1 MENVPIGTRFG
12 QFFGVSDDLNASF
25 NFHILDPNSLFEI
38 DDMGFLKTRVA
49 LDYDHRDLY
58 NLKIEV
64 TAENDFNQTKTGV
77 FEVSIIDVNHKPADI
92 ELSGEALLMGDDSA
106 SHHVGDFYVLDDDE
120 NDFHEI
126 SLTNDFGSGDN
137 ELFQIDGN
145 RTLRFV
151 GEEMISETRELNIR
165 VRATDQAGEFIEK
178 SFAIQYE
185 HKGGDSVVMLADG
198 KDLGSGWKRAGWFGQ
213 YFGDFF
219 PWVHHENL
227 GWLFV
232 EQKGEGNVWFYRE
245 GLGWTWTNIELFP
258 YLYLVDR
265 EEWAFL
271 DRSAFPA
278 RLFDYS
284 FMEWFYWIGPIR

>member
-1 MENVPIGTRFG
+1 MILMRG
-12 QFFGVSDDLNASF
+12 F

-49 LDYDHRDLY
+49 LDYDHRDH

-106 SHHVGDFYVLDDDE
+106 SHLIGDFYVLDDDE
-120 NDFHEI
+120 NDLHEI

-145 RTLRFV
+145 RTLRFM
-151 GEEMISETRELNIR
+151 GEEMISETSELNIR
-165 VRATDQAGEFIEK
+165 AQATDQAGEFVK

-198 KDLGSGWKRAGWFGQ
+198 KDLGSGWKRAVGLANILETFSHG
-213 YFGDFF
+213 YIMKTLAGF
-219 PWVHHENL
+219 L
-227 GWLFV
+227 LS
-232 EQKGEGNVWFYRE
+232 KGGNVWFYRE

-258 YLYLVDR
+258 TFTWWIER
-265 EEWAFL
+265 SGHFL
-271 DRSAFPA
+271 TAVHFQQDF
-278 RLFDYS
+278 
-284 FMEWFYWIGPIR
+284 

>member
-38 DDMGFLKTRVA
+38 DDMIFKTRVA

-106 SHHVGDFYVLDDDE
+106 SHLIGDFYVLDDDE

-137 ELFQIDGN
+137 ELF
-145 RTLRFV
+145 
-151 GEEMISETRELNIR
+151 
-165 VRATDQAGEFIEK
+165 K
-178 SFAIQYE
+178 SME
-185 HKGGDSVVMLADG
+185 
-198 KDLGSGWKRAGWFGQ
+198 
-213 YFGDFF
+213 
-219 PWVHHENL
+219 
-227 GWLFV
+227 
-232 EQKGEGNVWFYRE
+232 
-245 GLGWTWTNIELFP
+245 IEL
-258 YLYLVDR
+258 
-265 EEWAFL
+265 L
-271 DRSAFPA
+271 D
-278 RLFDYS
+278 L
-284 FMEWFYWIGPIR
+284 WVKK